1 MDKLKWLIIIAFF
14 VIMSFF
20 SVLLLKKQQKDNNKE
35 NESRL
40 IIQGKIIRVHK
51 IEKNAKYIY
60 SIGIEELDANDRKKY
75 DDKLTENEDESA
87 VVFVDIDTEII
98 RNGSVITMEE
108 LQAGMF
114 IKCFGSGDVKETFP
128 SQISDISRIEVDN
141 E

>member
-1 MDKLKWLIIIAFF
+1 M
-14 VIMSFF
+14 
-20 SVLLLKKQQKDNNKE
+20 
-35 NESRL
+35 
-40 IIQGKIIRVHK
+40 
-51 IEKNAKYIY
+51 
-60 SIGIEELDANDRKKY
+60 
-75 DDKLTENEDESA
+75 TENEDESA

-114 IKCFGSGDVKETFP
+114 IKCFGPGDVKETFP